1 MPENQN
7 QSANSQTLAIDVDKF
22 IFDTIEQREGMAT
35 VVRFKLEN
43 PEVKPGDVLVVLLD
57 TEIHFHGLISRI
69 DDGWATASDRQGS
82 LLPAV
87 IH

>member
-7 QSANSQTLAIDVDKF
+7 QSANSQTLAIDADKF
-22 IFDTIEQREGMAT
+22 TFETIEQRDGMAT
-35 VVRFKLEN
+35 VVRFKVEN
-43 PEVKPGDVLVVLLD
+43 PEVKPGDVLVVLLE

-69 DDGWATASDRQGS
+69 EDGWATASDRNGS
-82 LLPAV
+82 MLPAV

>member
-7 QSANSQTLAIDVDKF
+7 QSANSQTLAIDVDEF
-22 IFDTIEQREGMAT
+22 SFDTLEQRDGVAT
-35 VVRFKLEN
+35 VIRFKVEN
-43 PEVKPGDVLVVLLD
+43 PEVKPGDVLVILLD
-57 TEIHFHGLISRI
+57 KEIHFHGLIGKI
-69 DDGWATASDRQGS
+69 EDGWAIASDRHGS

>member
-7 QSANSQTLAIDVDKF
+7 QSANSQTLAIDADKF
-22 IFDTIEQREGMAT
+22 TFETLEQRDGMAT
-35 VVRFKLEN
+35 VVRFKVEN
-43 PEVKPGDVLVVLLD
+43 PEVKPGDVLVVLLE

-69 DDGWATASDRQGS
+69 EDGWATASDRQGS
-82 LLPAV
+82 MLPAA

>member
-7 QSANSQTLAIDVDKF
+7 QSANSQTLAIDADKF
-22 IFDTIEQREGMAT
+22 TFETLEQRDGMAT
-35 VVRFKLEN
+35 VVRFKVEN
-43 PEVKPGDVLVVLLD
+43 PEVKRGDVLVVLLE

-69 DDGWATASDRQGS
+69 EDGWATASDRQGS
-82 LLPAV
+82 MLPAA